1 MCPKGFTTHVLG
13 QPRTFCCTS
22 LASGWLLWRTI
33 ASCALVVHG
42 RAMFV
47 TVGSQ
52 VCRGL
57 CFAQFWAQAR
67 RSPGK
72 IFCCWGAQAA
82 FCSFLHVLTSA
93 ALTIAACHVAVTP
106 VPEHVCTTTILCMCT
121 CHPVLSAIII
131 IIIIII
137 YIVIIKW
144 CLVAFV
150 ISTKSNGS
158 SNAHVCLMPTC
169 RLSHL

>member
-1 MCPKGFTTHVLG
+1 MGEQYL
-13 QPRTFCCTS
+13 S
-22 LASGWLLWRTI
+22 L
-33 ASCALVVHG
+33 
-42 RAMFV
+42 
-47 TVGSQ
+47 
-52 VCRGL
+52 
-57 CFAQFWAQAR
+57 
-67 RSPGK
+67 
-72 IFCCWGAQAA
+72 WGAKCAGGSALRNFGLRPGGALAKFFAVGAHKQH
-82 FCSFLHVLTSA
+82 FSPFLHMLTSA